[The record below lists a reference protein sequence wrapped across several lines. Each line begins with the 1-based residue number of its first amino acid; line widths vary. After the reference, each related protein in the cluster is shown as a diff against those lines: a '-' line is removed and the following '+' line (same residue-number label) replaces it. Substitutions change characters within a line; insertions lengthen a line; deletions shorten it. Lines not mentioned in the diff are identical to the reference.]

1 MKRKRIE
8 PWFLVFADFH
18 GANIPTV
25 ADIKLPHEVTEQ
37 GVGKYCTQQV
47 LTSKYEPASV
57 YHYLAVNQPLYSVK
71 LSSSLP
77 GNSFGIYTTQGECQF
92 FATKISLKHLI
103 SITI

>member
-18 GANIPTV
+18 GANIPTG

-47 LTSKYEPASV
+47 LTSRYEPVSV
-57 YHYLAVNQPLYSVK
+57 YHYLAVNQPLYSVE
-71 LSSSLP
+71 LSSPRKLLWDLY
-77 GNSFGIYTTQGECQF
+77 NSRGMSVLCNKNIFKTP
-92 FATKISLKHLI
+92 S
-103 SITI
+103 